1 LREVSVRTFFFS
13 TFAIFLFCGML
24 AAQIKPEWKDV
35 IGTWEGDTTCV
46 TQPPSCTDGHNLYRV
61 KPDKDDP
68 DKLTLETFKMANNR
82 PEFTGNLTCKY
93 SAEDKVLTCPGPG
106 RALYTFTVGDG
117 AMDGQVTTGK
127 EKTVLRKIALK
138 KK

>member
-1 LREVSVRTFFFS
+1 VRTLS
-13 TFAIFLFCGML
+13 LLIIAIFLVSGTL

-46 TQPPSCTDGHNLYRV
+46 TQPPACTDAHNIYRV

-68 DKLTLETFKMANNR
+68 DKLTVETFKMADNR

-93 SAEDKVLTCPGPG
+93 SADDKVLSCPGPG
-106 RALYTFTVGDG
+106 RSLYTFTVGD
-117 AMDGQVTTGK
+117 AEMDGEVTAGK